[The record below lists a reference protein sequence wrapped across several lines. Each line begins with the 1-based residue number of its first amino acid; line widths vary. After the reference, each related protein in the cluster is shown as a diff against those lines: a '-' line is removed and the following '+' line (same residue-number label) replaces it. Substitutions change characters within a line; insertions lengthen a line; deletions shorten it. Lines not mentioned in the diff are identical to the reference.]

1 MLYAKVPEHAT
12 NKPVQIYL
20 YLRFLTYMTIPPDL
34 IPLSQIESNQE
45 YILAIK
51 RNDLVPLLNDPHR
64 LNHYADHLVQAQ
76 SVLLNGVDPKLNQQL
91 SEVISQIIQQLSV
104 SKKYLGGRRF
114 NALQKW
120 LGIDVEYDAGQVKY
134 VKDLDRLINE
144 ANHLSQRLQIEIQ
157 KSQSRLQQAL
167 GLREQM
173 AAYIQAADEFLKE
186 YPQFSKQ
193 QVLDHFV
200 ERLSKKVN
208 TLQTLQSSNDIAM
221 KQMQLSQH
229 LSFSL
234 LDRFKEAQQVLIP
247 AWQYH
252 LKQSRESSSSATIEQ
267 LDKSREN
274 LIQNLKKS
282 LQK

>member
-20 YLRFLTYMTIPPDL
+20 YPRFLTYMTIPPDL

-45 YILAIK
+45 HILAIK

-91 SEVISQIIQQLSV
+91 SDVIGRIIQQLSV
-104 SKKYLGGRRF
+104 SKKYLGGHRF

>member
-1 MLYAKVPEHAT
+1 
-12 NKPVQIYL
+12 
-20 YLRFLTYMTIPPDL
+20 MTIPLDL
-34 IPLSQIESNQE
+34 IPLSQLDINQE
-45 YILAIK
+45 HILAIK

-91 SEVISQIIQQLSV
+91 SEVIHQIIQQLSR
-104 SKKYLGGRRF
+104 SNKYLGQRKF
-114 NALQKW
+114 NVLQKW
-120 LGIDVEYDAGQVKY
+120 LGIDIEYDAGQIKY
-134 VKDLDRLINE
+134 LKDFDRLIDE
-144 ANHLSQRLQIEIQ
+144 ANYLSQKLEIEIQ
-157 KSQSRLQQAL
+157 KSQSRLQQVV

-173 AAYIQAADEFLKE
+173 AEYIRAAEEFLQE

-193 QVLDHFV
+193 QTLDHFV
-200 ERLSKKVN
+200 ERLSKKIN
-208 TLQTLQSSNDIAM
+208 TLQTLQTSNDIAL

-247 AWQYH
+247 AWRYH
-252 LKQSRESSSSATIEQ
+252 LEQSRESNSTKTLEQ
-267 LDKSREN
+267 LDKSREH

>member
-1 MLYAKVPEHAT
+1 
-12 NKPVQIYL
+12 
-20 YLRFLTYMTIPPDL
+20 MTIPLDL
-34 IPLSQIESNQE
+34 TPLSQIESNQE
-45 YILAIK
+45 HILAIK
-51 RNDLVPLLNDPHR
+51 RNDLLPLVNDPNR

-91 SEVISQIIQQLSV
+91 SEVITQIIQQLSL
-104 SKKYLGGRRF
+104 SKKHLGNRRF

-144 ANHLSQRLQIEIQ
+144 ANYLSQRLQIEIQ

-173 AAYIQAADEFLKE
+173 AAYIVAADEFLKE

-193 QVLDHFV
+193 QMLDHFV
-200 ERLSKKVN
+200 ERLSKKIN
-208 TLQTLQSSNDIAM
+208 TLQTLQSSNDIAI

-252 LKQSRESSSSATIEQ
+252 LKQSRESKSSATIEQ
-267 LDKSREN
+267 LDKSREE

>member
-1 MLYAKVPEHAT
+1 MAYI
-12 NKPVQIYL
+12 NNIYFEFEIW
-20 YLRFLTYMTIPPDL
+20 YLQSPIEKQVYRFVSTIEKMNESIDRMRNLNLT
-34 IPLSQIESNQE
+34 
-45 YILAIK
+45 ILEITCK
-51 RNDLVPLLNDPHR
+51 
-64 LNHYADHLVQAQ
+64 
-76 SVLLNGVDPKLNQQL
+76 G
-91 SEVISQIIQQLSV
+91 IIR
-104 SKKYLGGRRF
+104 KF

-144 ANHLSQRLQIEIQ
+144 ANHLSQKLQVEIQ

-200 ERLSKKVN
+200 ERLSKKIN
-208 TLQTLQSSNDIAM
+208 TLQTLQTSNDIAM

-247 AWQYH
+247 AWRYH
-252 LKQSRESSSSATIEQ
+252 LEQSRESNSSKTIEQ
-267 LDKSREN
+267 LDKSRED

>member
-1 MLYAKVPEHAT
+1 
-12 NKPVQIYL
+12 
-20 YLRFLTYMTIPPDL
+20 MTIPLDL
-34 IPLSQIESNQE
+34 TPLSQLELNQE
-45 YILAIK
+45 HILAIK
-51 RNDLVPLLNDPHR
+51 RNDLLPLITDPHR

-91 SEVISQIIQQLSV
+91 SEVITQIVQQLSR
-104 SKKYLGGRRF
+104 SKRYVGGRKF

-144 ANHLSQRLQIEIQ
+144 ANRLSQKLQVEIQ

-193 QVLDHFV
+193 QQVLDHFV
-200 ERLSKKVN
+200 ERLSKKIN
-208 TLQTLQSSNDIAM
+208 TLQTLQTSNDIAM
-221 KQMQLSQH
+221 KQMQLSQQ

-247 AWQYH
+247 AWRYH
-252 LKQSRESSSSATIEQ
+252 LEQSRESNSSKTIEQ
-267 LDKSREN
+267 LDKSRED

>member
-1 MLYAKVPEHAT
+1 
-12 NKPVQIYL
+12 
-20 YLRFLTYMTIPPDL
+20 MTIPLDL
-34 IPLSQIESNQE
+34 TPLSQIESNQE
-45 YILAIK
+45 HILAIK
-51 RNDLVPLLNDPHR
+51 RNDLLPLLNDPHR
-64 LNHYADHLVQAQ
+64 LSHYADHLVQAQ

-91 SEVISQIIQQLSV
+91 SEVITQIIQQLSL
-104 SKKYLGGRRF
+104 SKKFLDTRRF

-120 LGIDVEYDAGQVKY
+120 LGIDIEYDAGQVKY

-157 KSQSRLQQAL
+157 KSQSRLQQVL

-173 AAYIQAADEFLKE
+173 AAYIQAADQFLME

-200 ERLSKKVN
+200 ERLSKKIN

-252 LKQSRESSSSATIEQ
+252 LKQSRESKSSATIEQ
-267 LDKSREN
+267 LDKSREE

>member
-1 MLYAKVPEHAT
+1 MTLP
-12 NKPVQIYL
+12 L
-20 YLRFLTYMTIPPDL
+20 DLT
-34 IPLSQIESNQE
+34 PLSQIESNQE
-45 YILAIK
+45 HILAIK
-51 RNDLVPLLNDPHR
+51 RNDLLPLLNDPHR
-64 LNHYADHLVQAQ
+64 LSHYADHLVQAQ

-91 SEVISQIIQQLSV
+91 SEVITQIIQQLSL
-104 SKKYLGGRRF
+104 SKKFLGTRRF

-120 LGIDVEYDAGQVKY
+120 LGIDIEYDAGQVRY

-144 ANHLSQRLQIEIQ
+144 ANYLSQRLQIEIQ

-173 AAYIQAADEFLKE
+173 AAYIQAADQFLIE

-208 TLQTLQSSNDIAM
+208 TLQTLQSSNDIAI

-252 LKQSRESSSSATIEQ
+252 LKQSRESNSIATIEQ
-267 LDKSREN
+267 LDKSRED

>member
-1 MLYAKVPEHAT
+1 
-12 NKPVQIYL
+12 
-20 YLRFLTYMTIPPDL
+20 MTIPPDL

-45 YILAIK
+45 HILAIK

-91 SEVISQIIQQLSV
+91 SEVISQIIQQLSL
-104 SKKYLGGRRF
+104 SKKYLRGRRF

-134 VKDLDRLINE
+134 VKDLDRLIHE

-173 AAYIQAADEFLKE
+173 AAYIQAADEFLRE

-252 LKQSRESSSSATIEQ
+252 LKQSRESGSSSTIEQ

>member
-1 MLYAKVPEHAT
+1 
-12 NKPVQIYL
+12 
-20 YLRFLTYMTIPPDL
+20 MTIPLDL
-34 IPLSQIESNQE
+34 TPLSQLELNQE
-45 YILAIK
+45 HILAIK
-51 RNDLVPLLNDPHR
+51 RNDLLPLITDPHR

-91 SEVISQIIQQLSV
+91 SEVITQIVQQLSR
-104 SKKYLGGRRF
+104 SKNYVGGRKF

-144 ANHLSQRLQIEIQ
+144 ANRLSQKLQVEIQ

-193 QVLDHFV
+193 QQVLDHFV
-200 ERLSKKVN
+200 ERLSKKIN
-208 TLQTLQSSNDIAM
+208 TLQTLQTSNDIAM
-221 KQMQLSQH
+221 KQMQLSQQ

-247 AWQYH
+247 AWRYH
-252 LKQSRESSSSATIEQ
+252 LEQSRESNSSKTIEQ
-267 LDKSREN
+267 LDKSRED

>member
-1 MLYAKVPEHAT
+1 
-12 NKPVQIYL
+12 
-20 YLRFLTYMTIPPDL
+20 MTQSFDF

-45 YILAIK
+45 HILAIK
-51 RNDLVPLLNDPHR
+51 RNDLLPLLNDPHR

-76 SVLLNGVDPKLNQQL
+76 SVLLNGVDPRLNQQL
-91 SEVISQIIQQLSV
+91 SEVITQIIQQLSI
-104 SKKYLGGRRF
+104 SKKHLGGRRF

-120 LGIDVEYDAGQVKY
+120 LGIDVEYDAGQVKF
-134 VKDLDRLINE
+134 VKDLERLINE

-173 AAYIQAADEFLKE
+173 AAYIRAADEFLIE
-186 YPQFSKQ
+186 YPQFTQ
-193 QVLDHFV
+193 QQKLDHLV
-200 ERLSKKVN
+200 ERLSKKIN
-208 TLQTLQSSNDIAM
+208 TLHTLQTSNDIAM
-221 KQMQLSQH
+221 KQMQLSQE
-229 LSFSL
+229 LSFGL

-252 LKQSRESSSSATIEQ
+252 VKQSTASTSTNTLDQ
-267 LDKSREN
+267 LDKSRED
-274 LIQNLKKS
+274 LIKNLKKS

>member
-1 MLYAKVPEHAT
+1 
-12 NKPVQIYL
+12 
-20 YLRFLTYMTIPPDL
+20 MTIPLDL
-34 IPLSQIESNQE
+34 TPLSQIESNQE
-45 YILAIK
+45 HILAIK
-51 RNDLVPLLNDPHR
+51 RNDLLPLFNDPHR

-91 SEVISQIIQQLSV
+91 SEVINQIIQQLSR
-104 SKKYLGGRRF
+104 SKKYLGGRKF

-120 LGIDVEYDAGQVKY
+120 LGIDIEYDAGQVKY
-134 VKDLDRLINE
+134 VKDLDQLIQQ

-173 AAYIQAADEFLKE
+173 AAYIVAAQQFLSE
-186 YPQFSKQ
+186 YPEFSKQ
-193 QVLDHFV
+193 QTLDHFV
-200 ERLSKKVN
+200 ERLSKKIN
-208 TLQTLQSSNDIAM
+208 TLQTLQTSNDIAM

-252 LKQSRESSSSATIEQ
+252 LKQSRESNSAVVLEQ

>member
-1 MLYAKVPEHAT
+1 MAT
-12 NKPVQIYL
+12 AL
-20 YLRFLTYMTIPPDL
+20 DLT
-34 IPLSQIESNQE
+34 PLSQIESNQDH
-45 YILAIK
+45 ILAIK
-51 RNDLVPLLNDPHR
+51 RNDLLPLLNDPHL

-91 SEVISQIIQQLSV
+91 SEVITQIIQQLSL
-104 SKKYLGGRRF
+104 SKKYLGGRHF

-120 LGIDVEYDAGQVKY
+120 LGIDIEYDAGQVKY
-134 VKDLDRLINE
+134 IKDLDRLINE
-144 ANHLSQRLQIEIQ
+144 ANRLSQKLQIEIQ

-173 AAYIQAADEFLKE
+173 AAYIFAADEFLNE

-200 ERLSKKVN
+200 ERLSKKIN

-252 LKQSRESSSSATIEQ
+252 LKQSHESHSTATIEQ
-267 LDKSREN
+267 LDKSREK

>member
-1 MLYAKVPEHAT
+1 MPIEL
-12 NKPVQIYL
+12 
-20 YLRFLTYMTIPPDL
+20 DL
-34 IPLSQIESNQE
+34 IPLSQISLDHEQL
-45 YILAIK
+45 LAIK
-51 RNDLVPLLNDPHR
+51 RNDLLPLMDDPHR
-64 LNHYADHLVQAQ
+64 LNAYADHLVQAQ

-91 SEVISQIIQQLSV
+91 SAVISQIIQQLSL
-104 SKKYLGGRRF
+104 SKKYLRGRRF

-120 LGIDVEYDAGQVKY
+120 LGIDVEYDASQVKY
-134 VKDLDRLINE
+134 LKDLDRLIDE
-144 ANHLSQRLQIEIQ
+144 ANHLSQKLQIEIQ
-157 KSQSRLQQAL
+157 KSQSRIQQVL

-173 AAYIQAADEFLKE
+173 AAYIGAAQEFLNE
-186 YPQFSKQ
+186 YPEFSSQKT
-193 QVLDHFV
+193 LDHFL

-208 TLQTLQSSNDIAM
+208 TLQTLQTSNDIAI

-252 LKQSRESSSSATIEQ
+252 LQQSRHSNSSITLEK
-267 LDKSREN
+267 LDKSRED

-282 LQK
+282 LEK

>member
-1 MLYAKVPEHAT
+1 
-12 NKPVQIYL
+12 
-20 YLRFLTYMTIPPDL
+20 MTLPLDL

-45 YILAIK
+45 HILAIK
-51 RNDLVPLLNDPHR
+51 RNDLLPLLNDPHR
-64 LNHYADHLVQAQ
+64 LNYYADHLVQAQ
-76 SVLLNGVDPKLNQQL
+76 SVLLNGVDPRLNQQL
-91 SEVISQIIQQLSV
+91 SEVIAQIIQQLSS
-104 SKKYLGGRRF
+104 SKKYLATRRF

-120 LGIDVEYDAGQVKY
+120 LGIDIEYDAGQVKY

-167 GLREQM
+167 GVREQM

-186 YPQFSKQ
+186 YPQFTKQ
-193 QVLDHFV
+193 QILDHFV
-200 ERLSKKVN
+200 ERLSKKIN
-208 TLQTLQSSNDIAM
+208 TLQTLQTSNDIAM

-247 AWQYH
+247 AWRYH
-252 LKQSRESSSSATIEQ
+252 LEQSRASHSTVTLDQLDQLDQSRE
-267 LDKSREN
+267 D

>member
-1 MLYAKVPEHAT
+1 
-12 NKPVQIYL
+12 
-20 YLRFLTYMTIPPDL
+20 MTIPPDL

-45 YILAIK
+45 HILAIK

-91 SEVISQIIQQLSV
+91 SEVISQIIQQLSL

-134 VKDLDRLINE
+134 LKDLDRLIHE

-234 LDRFKEAQQVLIP
+234 LDRFKEAQLVLIP

-252 LKQSRESSSSATIEQ
+252 LKQSRESGSSSTIEQ
-267 LDKSREN
+267 LVKSREN